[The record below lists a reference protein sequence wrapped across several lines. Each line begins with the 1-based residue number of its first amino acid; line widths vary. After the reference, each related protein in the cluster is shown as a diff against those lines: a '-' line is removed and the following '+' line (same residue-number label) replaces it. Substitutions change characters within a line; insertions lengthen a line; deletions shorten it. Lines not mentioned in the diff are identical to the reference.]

1 MSHITYNCADVMC
14 DFFGMDA
21 SNFRSQV
28 GFDVRTLDSVQE
40 MSQESIRYQLV
51 HGTFLSIFR
60 FLFPWKFEE
69 LLSSLDS
76 DAFQTEEK
84 AFLLSSFWFKL
95 SHYLNRNVLHIT
107 DVSCLVRPSPPI
119 CLSQLGNVWFKG
131 VAVGVDGA
139 VTYS

>member
-51 HGTFLSIFR
+51 PWRVILFCLFLDFLSRGNLKNR
-60 FLFPWKFEE
+60 FP
-69 LLSSLDS
+69 
-76 DAFQTEEK
+76 
-84 AFLLSSFWFKL
+84 
-95 SHYLNRNVLHIT
+95 R
-107 DVSCLVRPSPPI
+107 
-119 CLSQLGNVWFKG
+119 
-131 VAVGVDGA
+131 
-139 VTYS
+139 